1 MSFIFD
7 IIRVPF
13 GYLIQL
19 LYSLTNNYLAAIVLF
34 SIVLKVVMFP
44 FGIKQQKNSQKQASL
59 RPKEN
64 VIRKKYAGRTDKATQ
79 MKMNTELQEMYQ
91 KEEFSPFGGCLPML
105 IQMLVLI
112 AVYAVVRAPLTYT
125 AKLPSS
131 ENFDT
136 DVAVKQTAI
145 YTVYKNNPDEIRN
158 FLNISEDDAKDET
171 KVLEALQ
178 KGSYNYNS
186 EIYAINYIREH
197 REAFIE
203 EFDTQTHYDSE
214 GNAVSVGNGLDPAV
228 NGQNIVN
235 QLPDLELFD
244 GFNLG
249 TTPSF
254 SDIQAP
260 KIGQKLILLVPVLT
274 LVTSYLGTALTRK
287 FTYQPQ
293 QTEEAKSQMRMMNIF
308 MPLFSFYI
316 SFNVPAAVGIYW
328 MTSNILSPVQQ
339 IVLSKMFPIPEI
351 SEEEMKEAERL
362 YGGKPKKK
370 KPASVGSG
378 SKKKSLVYDDDDDY
392 EEVSTAQEKKVLK
405 DKKKTDDAKNVIEKA
420 PLKEDEK
427 E

>member
-19 LYSLTNNYLAAIVLF
+19 LYSLTNNYLIAIILF
-34 SIVLKVVMFP
+34 SLALKIVMFP

-79 MKMNTELQEMYQ
+79 MKMNQELQEMYQ
-91 KEEFSPFGGCLPML
+91 KEEFSPLGGCLPML

-112 AVYAVVRAPLTYT
+112 AVYSVVRAPLTFT
-125 AKLPSS
+125 AKLPTSDD
-131 ENFDT
+131 FDT
-136 DVAVKQTAI
+136 AQAVKQTAI
-145 YTVYKNNPDEIRN
+145 YTVYKNNPEEIRN
-158 FLNISEDDAKDET
+158 FLNITEEDAKDE
-171 KVLEALQ
+171 KKFFEALE
-178 KGSYNYNS
+178 KGNYNYNA
-186 EIYAINYIREH
+186 EIFAINYIHDH
-197 REAFIE
+197 RDAFIR
-203 EFDTQTHYDSE
+203 EFDAMKHYDKN
-214 GNAVSVGNGLDPAV
+214 GKAVSVGNGLAAEV
-228 NGQNIVN
+228 NGAAIADN
-235 QLPDLELFD
+235 LPNLELFP

-249 TTPSF
+249 VTPSF

-260 KIGQKLILLVPVLT
+260 EIGRKLILIVPVLT
-274 LVTSYLGTALTRK
+274 LITSYLGTALTRK

-293 QTEEAKSQMRMMNIF
+293 QSEELRSQTRMMNIF

-328 MTSNILSPVQQ
+328 MISNVLSPVQQ
-339 IVLSKMFPIPEI
+339 IVLSKVFPIHEI

-370 KPASVGSG
+370 KVSNGTSTK
-378 SKKKSLVYDDDDDY
+378 KKKSLVYDDDDEY
-392 EEVSTAQEKKVLK
+392 EAVSTVPEKKVIK
-405 DKKKTDDAKNVIEKA
+405 EKKNVNDENSVIEKA